1 MSKWVK
7 GGTTFFHEINYTKDQ
22 VSFLKLHMFDWKKGF
37 AGWLKKKTLQDE
49 HFQWQNLGRLII
61 YGSKQKAKIKVWSNS
76 VFQPNTFDILK
87 AAKIYQ
93 YWFFVYNSLSFFY
106 SEFYSPDI
114 WTHLKEPLSC
124 TARIMKF
131 LVTNFF
137 SFLGICSL
145 LLKKFLTENFNLCT
159 VSLYLDLTLGFGWPH
174 FS

>member
-1 MSKWVK
+1 MIEKRALQ
-7 GGTTFFHEINYTKDQ
+7 D
-22 VSFLKLHMFDWKKGF
+22 DWKKDF
-37 AGWLKKKTLQDE
+37 AGWTLPVGKL
-49 HFQWQNLGRLII
+49 WRLII

-114 WTHLKEPLSC
+114 WTYLKESLSC

-131 LVTNFF
+131 LVTNLF
-137 SFLGICSL
+137 SFLEICSL
-145 LLKKFLTENFNLCT
+145 LLKTFLTENFNLCT
-159 VSLYLDLTLGFGWPH
+159 VSLYLDLTLGFDWPY